1 MQFHSF
7 ARYATRNQMWPDF
20 ICTLVATALNEVQL
34 VQVISRE
41 FAWIFFITNI
51 PLAHTVPAMD
61 EYFTNPNWRIQHE
74 DAPGGEVSGRSEYCF
89 VYLSIATCS

>member
-41 FAWIFFITNI
+41 FAWIFFIMNI
-51 PLAHTVPAMD
+51 PLARTVPAMD
-61 EYFTNPNWRIQHE
+61 AYFTNPNRHTQHE
-74 DAPGGEVSGRSEYCF
+74 DAPGGEVSGRSEY
-89 VYLSIATCS
+89 